1 MKNILFGAMIVVLGA
16 VAEGRAAEWILE
28 GSTLTYHVSHTL
40 HETEGISHAAKGK
53 GVCKDKKCDFL
64 VAVPVK
70 SFDSGDSNRDLHM
83 MQVTK
88 AGEFPMIAVRS
99 SVPETLDGASFTVDM
114 EIQFVG
120 QKALYKQVKFARSD
134 DGPATHLSA
143 TIPLILTDFKIE
155 RPSLLG
161 MPVKDLAPVRIEMT
175 WRRKDA
181 AAK

>member
-1 MKNILFGAMIVVLGA
+1 MRRISLAVILATLGTA
-16 VAEGRAAEWILE
+16 SAGRAAEWVLE
-28 GSTLTYHVSHTL
+28 DSTITYHVSHPL
-40 HETEGISHAAKGK
+40 HEVEGVSRAAKGK
-53 GVCKDKKCDFL
+53 GVCKNKKCDFL
-64 VAVPVK
+64 VAAPVK

-99 SVPETLDGASFTVDM
+99 SVPENLEGAAFSVDM

-120 QKALYKQVKFARSD
+120 QKAVYKEVKFTRTD
-134 DGPATHLSA
+134 DGPLTHLSA
-143 TIPLILTDFKIE
+143 TIPLVLTDFKIE

-161 MPVKDLAPVRIEMT
+161 MPIKDVTPVRVDMT